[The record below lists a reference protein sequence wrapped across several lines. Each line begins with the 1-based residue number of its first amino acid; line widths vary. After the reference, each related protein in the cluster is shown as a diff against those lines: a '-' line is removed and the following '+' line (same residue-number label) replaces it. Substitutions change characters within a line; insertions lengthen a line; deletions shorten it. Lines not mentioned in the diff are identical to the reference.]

1 MTAIDRVLTSGA
13 VLLGPE
19 IAAFEFEFAAFTGYD
34 YCVGVSS
41 GATALQLALA
51 AYDIGPGDEV
61 LIPAHTAV
69 PTASAVLATGATP
82 VLVDVERQT
91 GALDLDAAKAALTD
105 RTKAVIPVHL
115 YGRPARLPVEL
126 GLPILE
132 DAAQAHGALHRNDN
146 SFATA
151 YSFYPTKNLGGI
163 GDGGAVVTN
172 DGDLADRVRRL
183 RAHGMAAQ
191 YVHVDISQNFRM
203 SEIEAAW
210 LRLLLPDLAAANN
223 RRREAMA
230 AYRDA
235 APHLDLHAAHL
246 DHVYHLA
253 VARVSDRDAFRETL
267 SRQGVSTG
275 VHYPLAVNQQPA
287 YRHLQRSDCPQAEAW
302 AATCVS
308 LPCFPEIADDE
319 ISHVASVL
327 AATQ

>member
-1 MTAIDRVLTSGA
+1 MAAVDRVLSSGA

-19 IAAFEFEFAAFTGYD
+19 IAAFEHEFATFTGYD
-34 YCVGVSS
+34 YCVGMSS
-41 GATALQLALA
+41 GATALQLALVA
-51 AYDIGPGDEV
+51 SGIGPGDEV
-61 LIPAHTAV
+61 LVPAHTAV
-69 PTASAVLATGATP
+69 PTASAVLATGAVP
-82 VLVDVERQT
+82 VLVDVERQS
-91 GALDLDAAKAALTD
+91 GAIDLDAARLAVTE

-132 DAAQAHGALHRNDN
+132 DAAQAHGALHQNDQ

-172 DGDLADRVRRL
+172 DGDLADRLRRL
-183 RAHGMAAQ
+183 RAHGMAAH

-210 LRLLLPDLAAANN
+210 LRLLLPDLDAANG

-230 AYRDA
+230 AYRHA
-235 APHLDLHAAHL
+235 APHLQLHLTHP

-253 VARVSDRDAFRETL
+253 VARVPNRDEFREVL
-267 SRQGVSTG
+267 ARQGVMTG
-275 VHYPLAVNQQPA
+275 IHYPLAVNQQPA
-287 YRHLQRSDCPQAEAW
+287 YRHLQRADCPEAEAW
-302 AATCVS
+302 AAECVS
-308 LPCFPEIADDE
+308 LPCFPEITDE
-319 ISHVASVL
+319 EIRHVANVL
-327 AATQ
+327 ASTQ

>member
-1 MTAIDRVLTSGA
+1 MAAVDGVLSSGA

-19 IAAFEFEFAAFTGYD
+19 LAAFESEFAAYTGYD
-34 YCVGVSS
+34 YCIGVSS
-41 GATALQLALA
+41 GATALQLALVA
-51 AYDIGPGDEV
+51 RGVGPGDEV
-61 LIPAHTAV
+61 LVPAHTAV

-91 GALDLDAAKAALTD
+91 GALDLDSARAAVTD

-132 DAAQAHGALHRNDN
+132 DAAQAHGALRRNEQ

-172 DGDLADRVRRL
+172 DGDIADRVRRL

-210 LRLLLPDLAAANN
+210 LRLLLPDLDAANA
-223 RRREAMA
+223 RRRQAMA
-230 AYRDA
+230 AYRRA
-235 APHLDLHAAHL
+235 APHLALHAAHP

-253 VARVSDRDAFRETL
+253 VTRVPDREAFRHAL
-267 SRQGVSTG
+267 AQQDVATG
-275 VHYPLAVNQQPA
+275 IHYPLAVNQQPA
-287 YRHLQRSDCPQAEAW
+287 YRHLQRAACPEAEAW

-308 LPCFPEIADDE
+308 LPCFPEITDDE
-319 ISHVASVL
+319 IGQVADVL